1 MQTDIFSEVEKAA
14 SNQKTASRASWR
26 GVLSLDIP
34 EIGFGSV
41 QYHLRAAK
49 VHGDQKKVEYVKI
62 DKETGKEVIS
72 REAPQLF
79 SYKQGVSGERLD
91 VAPIPAN
98 EVKDSVRTA
107 NDEHVFAKTER
118 QYFLK
123 EDFDASGKWTP
134 VRTENVVD
142 RQVEDGQI
150 IEPFDRT
157 TDVEVSREG
166 YVSLERIM
174 EYKFKEVYMLAADL
188 DKKVKES
195 NDRVMQLARHLL
207 DKQIALVAFF
217 SWGRGYQFYT
227 AVIYPYERRSDG
239 EMWLL
244 MAMSEGVLQFD
255 TSWAL
260 TKNVQAEEITAPVP
274 TVTATKK
281 PKVGISK

>member
-1 MQTDIFSEVEKAA
+1 MTLQPDIFAEVEKEAKKI
-14 SNQKTASRASWR
+14 STRASWR

-62 DKETGKEVIS
+62 DKETGKQVIS
-72 REAPQLF
+72 KEAPQLF
-79 SYKQGVSGERLD
+79 SYKPGASGERLD
-91 VAPIPAN
+91 VAPIPVN
-98 EVKDSVRTA
+98 EVKDAVRTA
-107 NDEHVFAKTER
+107 SDELVFAKNEK

-123 EDFDASGKWTP
+123 EEHDLSGKWIP
-134 VRTENVVD
+134 VKAENVVD
-142 RQVEDGQI
+142 RQVEDGQV

-157 TDVEVSREG
+157 TDIEVTREG
-166 YVSLERIM
+166 YVALERIT
-174 EYKFKEVYMLAADL
+174 EYRFKEVYMLAADT
-188 DKKVKES
+188 DKKVKETP
-195 NDRVMQLARHLL
+195 DRVLQLARHLL
-207 DKQIALVAFF
+207 DKEIALVAFF

-227 AVIYPYERRSDG
+227 AVIYPYERKSDG

-260 TKNVQAEEITAPVP
+260 TKNVKPEEIAAPVP
-274 TVTATKK
+274 TVTAAKK
-281 PKVGISK
+281 PKVSISK